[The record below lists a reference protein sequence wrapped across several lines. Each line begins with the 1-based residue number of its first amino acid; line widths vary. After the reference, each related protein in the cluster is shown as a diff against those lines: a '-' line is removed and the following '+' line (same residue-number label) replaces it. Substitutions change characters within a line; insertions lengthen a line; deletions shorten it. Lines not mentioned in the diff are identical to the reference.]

1 MTSLRLFV
9 CQPYGA
15 RITPSAC
22 AQRYPRPVASRRSV
36 GSGARVDRV
45 HCHECPVGAAHA
57 RGEDAPGVE
66 YSLVEVGALAP
77 PREPVTRPVASS
89 RGSDMASGM
98 PTPQTGNALGSN
110 AGSDDGVTARRDEH
124 PTTTEDPMPATETPA
139 PKRAAKKCARAGCDA
154 WFTPTGPRGLYC
166 EEHRTS
172 PAQNQA
178 AKERMRAMRERRKAL
193 EDVSTALD
201 RAVEA
206 ATTEREEPSPEPTP
220 SPTPAIYVGATA
232 MVDADR
238 WASRDELDEHERA
251 AAEANDELVV
261 DEKGCGWVSTRWL
274 LGHRSRQ
281 LSRLRDVIERTKRVV
296 GDAWTKDRPLDQAVE
311 MKCRDI
317 TDQAGHKAFRASEA
331 MRELRELKRE
341 RDDLRTSLAERGERI
356 KVLQREIAERESG
369 SSEAKPTLVEAF
381 AEAFTPPPGV
391 GAAAVLRAVGY
402 QVVTVDSPRGPVIV
416 VEGASRG

>member
-66 YSLVEVGALAP
+66 YSLVEVAALAP

-154 WFTPTGPRGLYC
+154 WFTPTGPRSLYC

-172 PAQNQA
+172 AS
-178 AKERMRAMRERRKAL
+178 KMRERRKAL
-193 EDVSTALD
+193 EDVSDALE

-206 ATTEREEPSPEPTP
+206 STTTERKDPIPDPAP
-220 SPTPAIYVGATA
+220 NHTPAIYVGATA

-281 LSRLRDVIERTKRVV
+281 LSRLREVIERTKSVV
-296 GDAWTKDRPLDQAVE
+296 GDAWTKDRPLDQAVQ
-311 MKCRDI
+311 MKCN
-317 TDQAGHKAFRASEA
+317 A
-331 MRELRELKRE
+331 LE
-341 RDDLRTSLAERGERI
+341 RDTEAEIERHRVRADELHRECEDLRTSLA
-356 KVLQREIAERESG
+356 LQDLDALSALEEIAERESG

-381 AEAFTPPPGV
+381 AEAFTPSPGV